1 MATLYSPIN
10 DSFETVLTDLVSSIV
25 EDWDL
30 KTCVEFCNENLVQNW
45 KGFSL
50 EELAEQ
56 YELHYNSSIVCE
68 VIDWKAHLKTGEP
81 DWQQFSRAEYH
92 PVKITGVS
100 GGTEII
106 RVLEDN
112 EEPDF
117 YSVYLV
123 DHVGMS
129 QCILD
134 LANED
139 EAKVLTESIN
149 THYLEQGS
157 NDSE

>member
-1 MATLYSPIN
+1 MTTLYSPIN
-10 DSFETVLTDLVSSIV
+10 DNFETVLTDLVSSIV

-30 KTCVEFCNENLVQNW
+30 KTCVAFCIENLEQNW
-45 KGFSL
+45 KSLSL

-56 YELHYNSSIVCE
+56 YELHHDSSIVSE
-68 VIDWKAHLKTGEP
+68 VIDWTDYLKNGEP

-134 LANED
+134 LTNED

-149 THYLEQGS
+149 THYLGQDS
-157 NDSE
+157 DDSE